1 MMELPVAFCE
11 RMERMLG
18 AEYEA
23 FYRSYEQPR
32 THGLRLNTRKVS
44 EYEFVK
50 QLPFA
55 TEKIPW
61 ANGGYYYTEEARP
74 GKHPYHE
81 AGLYYIQEPSAMAVA
96 ELLDPKPGE
105 KILDLCAAPGGKST
119 QIADKMQGQGFLLS
133 NEFHPGRAKIL
144 SQNME
149 RMGVCN
155 AVVTNESPQRLAKHF
170 RGYFDRVLVDTPCSG
185 EGMFRKNPS
194 AAAEWSRANV
204 ELCAERDMEILREAA
219 LMLRPGGRLV
229 YSTCT
234 FAPEENEQVIERFC
248 ENNRAFQIMKTE
260 GNPWFSNGEAA
271 WANGSASLE
280 DTFRLWPHKLKGE
293 GHFIA
298 VLQKETGE
306 EEKVTRFQPPKID
319 QTALRLYMDFAKAH
333 LKTTLSGDRVLFGDA
348 FYLVP
353 DGMAEMRGLKVVRPG
368 LHVGTVKK
376 NRFEPSHAL
385 ALAIQPRDFI
395 GRFDFAADSA
405 EIEAYLKGQTI
416 AASGD
421 KGWCLVTADG
431 YGLGL
436 GKQSGGVIKNH
447 YPKGLRWV

>member
-1 MMELPVAFCE
+1 MMELPQAFCR

-18 AEYEA
+18 EEYEA
-23 FYRSYEQPR
+23 FYRSYAQPR

-44 EYEFVK
+44 ANEFVK
-50 QLPFA
+50 QLPFE

-61 ANGGYYYTEEARP
+61 ADGGYYYEEEARP
-74 GKHPYHE
+74 GKHPYHD

-119 QIADKMQGQGFLLS
+119 QIADKMQGKGFLLS

-170 RGYFDRVLVDTPCSG
+170 AGYFDRVLVDTPCSG

-194 AAAEWSRANV
+194 AVAEWSQENV

-219 LMLRPGGRLV
+219 SMLRPGGRLV

-248 ENNRAFQIMKTE
+248 ENNRAFQVVKTE
-260 GNPWFSNGEAA
+260 KNQWFSKGCAA
-271 WANGSASLE
+271 WGNGSAVSE
-280 DTFRLWPHKLKGE
+280 YTVRLWPHKLKGE

-298 VLQKETGE
+298 VLRKEAGE
-306 EEKVTRFQPPKID
+306 EGKVAPFRPQKIE
-319 QTALRLYMDFAKAH
+319 QTVLRLYREFVKEH
-333 LKTTLSGDRVLFGDA
+333 LKTMPTGEAVLFGDA

-353 DGMAEMRGLKVVRPG
+353 GEMTEMRGLKVVRPG

-385 ALAIQPRDFI
+385 ALAMPPRAFIEKVDFS
-395 GRFDFAADSA
+395 ADSA
-405 EIEAYLKGQTI
+405 EIAAYLQGQTI
-416 AASGD
+416 MAEGN
-421 KGWCLVTADG
+421 KGWCLVTVDG